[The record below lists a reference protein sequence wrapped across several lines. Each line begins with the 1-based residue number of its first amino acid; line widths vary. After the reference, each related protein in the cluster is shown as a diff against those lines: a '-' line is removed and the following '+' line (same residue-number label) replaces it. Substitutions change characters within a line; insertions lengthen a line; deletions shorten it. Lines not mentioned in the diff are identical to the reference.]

1 VKRFDKHRETVDA
14 PEPPIS
20 NRLLTVPNFLCV
32 IRLAGSFILIPIA
45 WQGRNEVFLWL
56 FIFLAMTDWLDGKLA
71 ILLNQ
76 RTVLGARLDS
86 WADAALY
93 AALLFG
99 VVTMYGAILRSE
111 FVWIS
116 AALVTYLISTAAG
129 FWKYKRWPSYHTRA
143 AKTSWFLNAVAVIAL
158 FSDWALWPLRVAAVA
173 VTITNLE
180 ALLITLISPTWRANV
195 TSVYHAWRSQVVRN
209 TELTDNPVRTDSR
222 ITPRGRRR

>member
-1 VKRFDKHRETVDA
+1 VKRFDEHSETVDA

-20 NRLLTVPNFLCV
+20 NRLLTVPNFLCA

-45 WQGRNEVFLWL
+45 WQGRNEIFLWL
-56 FIFLAMTDWLDGKLA
+56 FIFLAMTDWFDGKLA

-93 AALLFG
+93 TALIFG
-99 VVTMYGAILRSE
+99 LVTMYGATLRSE

-116 AALVTYLISTAAG
+116 AALVAYLISTAAG

-173 VTITNLE
+173 VTLTNLE
-180 ALLITLISPTWRANV
+180 ALLITLISPTWRTNV

-209 TELTDNPVRTDSR
+209 TEPTDNPVRTDSR
-222 ITPRGRRR
+222 ITPPGRRR